1 MSQSERATPCAL
13 DSYTLEPLCLCPC
26 ACALTPCEPPSV
38 PVPSALYVLLCAFIL
53 LCACSTASKHRFL
66 SYSPALVSALTM
78 RMLNYS
84 DLDLRDVI
92 GSGTYGRVRL
102 AHLFGMKVA
111 VKEFF
116 AMDTPGPSQASARAA
131 ILSEVAIMAR
141 LPVHDNLLPL
151 VGVAE
156 VRGMVFA

>member
-1 MSQSERATPCAL
+1 MRSTLTPL
-13 DSYTLEPLCLCPC
+13 NPC
-26 ACALTPCEPPSV
+26 ACALVLVLLHPVSPPLV
-38 PVPSALYVLLCAFIL
+38 PVPSASYVSLCAFIL